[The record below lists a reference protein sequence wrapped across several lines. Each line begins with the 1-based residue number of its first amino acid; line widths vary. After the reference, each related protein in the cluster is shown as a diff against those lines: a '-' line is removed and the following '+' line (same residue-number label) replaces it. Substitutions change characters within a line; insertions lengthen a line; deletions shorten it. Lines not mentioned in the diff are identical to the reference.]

1 MALTNLISGNT
12 VSYTVK
18 NQPGWFYE
26 SLLKPKTI
34 AGGYVRVLPNV
45 TKDTRVKKLVISENT
60 ISQEDD
66 RDCAWTPIERLNLS
80 EKTFQVKN
88 FKINIEQCLEE
99 LDNIY
104 SENTFNSIGATKDKW
119 PAEQGESLEDAVM
132 FLLQNSLGNDIER
145 LIWGGTGNAVDGVQN
160 GIIDKLAAD
169 PDSIKVQG
177 QAIDSTNVVGEIE
190 KVYNAIPDVVL
201 QDADFEPEKAK
212 VQIFVDIKTM
222 RYLKQALATQPTNYQ
237 VILPKFTV
245 EGGKYFY
252 MGVEIVMIPIFPA
265 NTMVA
270 GSKDNLVF
278 VTDLLS
284 DTQELRVRMGA
295 DLRDENI
302 VFVKGAYRAD
312 AGYIFGNELVI
323 YQR

>member
-1 MALTNLISGNT
+1 MITNLISGNT
-12 VSYTVK
+12 VSFTVK
-18 NQPGWFYE
+18 NQPSWFYQ

-45 TKDTRVKKLVISENT
+45 TKDTRIKKLVISENT

-80 EKTFQVKN
+80 EKLFQVKN

-104 SENTFNSIGATKDKW
+104 SENTFNSIGATKDEW
-119 PAEQGESLEDAVM
+119 PGSGNDSLEDAVM

-160 GIIDKLAAD
+160 GIIDQLAAD
-169 PDSIKVQG
+169 ATSIKVQG
-177 QAIDSTNVVGEIE
+177 QAIDATNVIGEIE
-190 KVYNAIPDVVL
+190 KVYNAIPDRVL
-201 QDADFEPEKAK
+201 QDADYDPEKAK

-222 RYLKQALATQPTNYQ
+222 RYLKQALATTPTEYQ
-237 VILPKFTV
+237 VILPKFTI
-245 EGGKYFY
+245 EGGKVFY
-252 MGVEIVMIPIFPA
+252 MGVEIVMIPILPA

-284 DTQELRVRMGA
+284 DTQEIRAKMGNN
-295 DLRDENI
+295 LTDESI
-302 VFVKGAYRAD
+302 FYVKGAYRAVS
-312 AGYIFGNELVI
+312 GYIFGDELVI